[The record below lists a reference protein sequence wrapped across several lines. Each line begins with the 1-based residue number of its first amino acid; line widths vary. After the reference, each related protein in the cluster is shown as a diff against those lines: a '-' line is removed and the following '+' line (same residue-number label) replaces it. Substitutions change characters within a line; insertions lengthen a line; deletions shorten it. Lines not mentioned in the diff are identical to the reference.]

1 MDLFED
7 SGFSRGRRP
16 LLMAVSIAAIVAL
29 GLSGLYQGFRLTWRD
44 YGPAPSYPQIAS
56 ELPPAPPADPTPQ
69 PATAAATADAP
80 GVSAPSRLDLAADD
94 PALAAAPIQPPTV
107 QPQPTDGSPQSPA
120 ATAPSDPADRDAL
133 VQPAAFH
140 PQQPMPDQAPQ
151 VSDSGAATPAD
162 PGNAPIQ
169 PPR

>member
-7 SGFSRGRRP
+7 SGFSRGKRP
-16 LLMAVSIAAIVAL
+16 LLMAVSLVAIVAL

-56 ELPPAPPADPTPQ
+56 EPLPAPPPADPTPQ
-69 PATAAATADAP
+69 QATADAP
-80 GVSAPSRLDLAADD
+80 EVSAPSRLDLAAAD
-94 PALAAAPIQPPTV
+94 PALGAVPIQPPSV
-107 QPQPTDGSPQSPA
+107 LPQPTDGSPQSPA
-120 ATAPSDPADRDAL
+120 ATAPSDPANRDAL
-133 VQPAAFH
+133 VQPTAFH

-151 VSDSGAATPAD
+151 VSDPGAAAPAD
-162 PGNAPIQ
+162 PGDAPIQ